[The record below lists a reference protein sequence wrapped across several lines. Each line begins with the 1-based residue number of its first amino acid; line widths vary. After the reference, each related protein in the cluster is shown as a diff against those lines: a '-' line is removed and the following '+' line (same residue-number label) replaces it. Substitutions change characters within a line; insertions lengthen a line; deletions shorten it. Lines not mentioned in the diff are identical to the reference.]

1 MVKHIKPAALLLCI
15 SFLSLHFVPAH
26 AQWSIN
32 AGVGLH
38 SSFSTSS
45 NDAPVVG
52 DDVFTKA
59 VYAGTSYHF
68 DFFGTDGH
76 FGITPGL
83 YLWAGK
89 EDEIYSVV
97 HNGQMYDYT
106 PVSGGVQLPL
116 LFTGSIFPSNDMML
130 TLSLGPVFGYNGRR
144 YRGEKFDDDPQVK
157 SLTTPEWN
165 FSLSAM
171 MGLGMEYKRFRV
183 QLCTGIESV
192 KIFKESSESLFN
204 LTLGIGYTL

>member
-1 MVKHIKPAALLLCI
+1 MTHHIIKFLAVLALGAMLLL
-15 SFLSLHFVPAH
+15 SATAH

-32 AGVGLH
+32 IGVGLR

-45 NDAPVVG
+45 NDVPVVG
-52 DDVFTKA
+52 DDIFTKA

-76 FGITPGL
+76 FGMTPGL

-89 EDEIYSVV
+89 DDKVYSVV

-106 PVSGGVQLPL
+106 PVSGGVQVPL
-116 LFTGSIFPSNDMML
+116 LFTGSIFPSNDMRL
-130 TLSLGPVFGYNGRR
+130 TLSLGPVFGYNVRC
-144 YRGEKFDDDPQVK
+144 YRGEKFDDDPQVRI
-157 SLTTPEWN
+157 LTTPEWN

-183 QLCTGIESV
+183 QLCSGIESV

-204 LTLGIGYTL
+204 LTLGIGYIL